1 VSICPYHVQL
11 WIVFIIVFKL
21 SIMKH
26 WLLKYLINKSYY
38 NQLTNKIHSLQ
49 MYRGNKVAV
58 VARQKY

>member
-1 VSICPYHVQL
+1 
-11 WIVFIIVFKL
+11 
-21 SIMKH
+21 MKH

-49 MYRGNKVAV
+49 MYRGDKVAV